1 MPHISHSPPPKEIAL
16 TPKNVVHHFTRA
28 EDVPVTLFTEA
39 VSSIVFAP
47 QNFFDRAQEGD
58 LLNRRWI
65 VADEDSG
72 SLTYEDY
79 GVALSSCKLDLE
91 EPVSKIEPWVTL

>member
-1 MPHISHSPPPKEIAL
+1 M
-16 TPKNVVHHFTRA
+16 HHFTRA

-65 VADEDSG
+65 VPDEDSG
-72 SLTYEDY
+72 TLTYEDY
-79 GVALSSCKLDLE
+79 GVALPSCKVELE
-91 EPVSKIEPWVTL
+91 EPVAKLEPWVTL